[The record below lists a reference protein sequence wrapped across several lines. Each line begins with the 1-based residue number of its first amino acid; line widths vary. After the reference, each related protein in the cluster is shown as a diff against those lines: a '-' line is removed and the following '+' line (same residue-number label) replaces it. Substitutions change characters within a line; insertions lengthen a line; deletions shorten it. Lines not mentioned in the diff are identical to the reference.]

1 MLYRLRSD
9 LAWRLFRDGYRAL
22 RDERHRR
29 DGADVFVSHLLGRRA
44 VVVRGEDGA
53 RFFYDDDV
61 VARAGAIPPP
71 LGWLLFG
78 RGAVH
83 TLDGPAHR
91 ERKAM
96 FLDLLTA
103 ERSEPLVTAVRARL
117 EERMPAWGRGV
128 AVFDE
133 LVEVYGGAVLSWAGI
148 RIDDADA
155 ARTSRDLAAM
165 VDGFGFAGTA
175 YLRGWR
181 SRLLLERWARRLV
194 RTTRDGTLLVRRD
207 RPLAI
212 IAGHE
217 ELDDR
222 TAAVELI
229 NVLRPTVAVAWPATM
244 AIADLLVRPDREALV
259 NGPNLRAYVH
269 ECRRLQP
276 FAPVL
281 AGRIRHSTD
290 VRGVEVREGDLIIL
304 DVIGTHTDPRTWSVG
319 SVGTLEGE
327 HTSASTFDPR
337 HFAGGEPSP
346 YAFVPQGGG
355 DPATGHRCPGEPL
368 TVRLLETTLRE
379 VVRHDLRPLTT
390 GTLDLSRIPT
400 LPDPPLHVSRPAP
413 DGSPIEGYRTHDRDR
428 RSSTD

>member
-1 MLYRLRSD
+1 MLDRIRSD

-22 RDERHRR
+22 PDERRKR
-29 DGADVFVSHLLGRRA
+29 DGADLFVSHLLGRRT

-53 RFFYDDDV
+53 RLFYDEDV

-83 TLDGPAHR
+83 SLDGAAHR

-96 FLDLLTA
+96 FLDLLAA
-103 ERSEPLVTAVRARL
+103 ERTEPLVTAVRARL

-148 RIDDADA
+148 RLDDADA

-194 RTTRDGTLLVRRD
+194 RATRDGTLLVRREG
-207 RPLAI
+207 PLAI
-212 IAGHE
+212 IAGHD
-217 ELDDR
+217 ELDER

-229 NVLRPTVAVAWPATM
+229 NILRPTVAVAWPATM
-244 AIADLLVRPDREALV
+244 AIADLLVRPDRQAIV
-259 NGPNLRAYVH
+259 SGPHLRAYLH

-276 FAPVL
+276 FAPAL
-281 AGRIRHSTD
+281 AGRIKRSTE
-290 VRGVEVREGDLIIL
+290 VGGVELRTGDHIVL
-304 DVIGTHTDPRTWSVG
+304 DVIGTHTDPRTWALG
-319 SVGTLEGE
+319 DDGRTGA
-327 HTSASTFDPR
+327 SAFDPR
-337 HFAGGEPSP
+337 HFAGGDPAP

-355 DPATGHRCPGEPL
+355 DPTTGHRCPGEPL

-379 VVRHDLRPLTT
+379 VVRHDLRPLVA
-390 GTLDLSRIPT
+390 GPLDLSRIPT

-413 DGSPIEGYRTHDRDR
+413 DASPIEGYRTHDRER
-428 RSSTD
+428 GSRTD